1 MINKKTNGYF
11 LIQVLVFGAVATIV
25 ISGLIM
31 FAITN
36 TKLGRRAVLSE
47 QAFQIAEAGVE
58 YYRWHLSHAPSDFK
72 DGTND
77 AGPYVKNFYDKNDN
91 LLGTYTL
98 TITPS
103 ANGSSVT
110 IKSVGTSSVDP
121 SVKRTVVTK
130 VTTGTGVTF
139 HYGVQ
144 SGVGGFV
151 MGGNSVVNGNVY
163 SNGDITGGNGSS
175 ITGSANAVGTISNV
189 SVGTSQTGVL
199 PQDMPVTQA
208 EIDGWKLDAATTT
221 FVGNKTINGSNNN
234 LGPMKIQGNLILSN
248 NATLTITG
256 TLWVTGTITLGN
268 NATIN
273 LSSNYGA
280 TGGIV
285 IADGDISLGNDVN
298 LSGSGTTGSYLMFI
312 SLSTSSLA
320 IDMGNGNAA
329 TVMLYAPNGTINVK
343 NNASLRAL
351 SAKTINL
358 GNNVELNYVTGIIDT
373 TFSSGP
379 SGGWSIDGWQEVS
392 N

>member
-1 MINKKTNGYF
+1 MINKKTSGYF
-11 LIQVLVFGAVATIV
+11 LIQVLVFGAVAVVV

-31 FAITN
+31 SALGN
-36 TKLGRRAVLSE
+36 TKLARRSVLSE
-47 QAFQIAEAGVE
+47 QAFQTAEAGIE

-72 DGTND
+72 DGTGNS
-77 AGPYVKNFYDKNDN
+77 GPYVKNFYDKDNN

-103 ANGSSVT
+103 ANGSTVT
-110 IKSVGTSSVDP
+110 IKSVGTSSIDP
-121 SVKRTVVTK
+121 NAKRTIVTK
-130 VTTGTGVTF
+130 ITTGTGVTF

-151 MGGNSVVNGNVY
+151 MGGNSLVNGNVY
-163 SNGDITGGNGSS
+163 SNGNITGGNGSS
-175 ITGSANAVGTISNV
+175 ITGNANAVGTITNV
-189 SVGTSQTGVL
+189 SVGSSQTGVL
-199 PQDMPVTQA
+199 PQDMPVTQE

-221 FVGNKTINGSNNN
+221 FVGNKTISGSNNT
-234 LGPMKIQGNLILSN
+234 LGPMKIQGNLTLGN
-248 NATLTITG
+248 NTSLTVTG
-256 TLWVTGTITLGN
+256 TLWVTGTVTLGN

-273 LSSNYGA
+273 LSSNYGS

-285 IADGDISLGNDVN
+285 IADGAINLGNDVD
-298 LSGSGTTGSYLMFI
+298 LSGSGTTGSYLMFV
-312 SLSTSSLA
+312 SLSTSALA

-379 SGGWSIDGWQEVS
+379 SGGWSIDSWQEVS
-392 N
+392 G